1 MDKNL
6 ITVVYNSADLDYLGT
21 QYQYDTSRQIHS
33 IKKRYIPMYFC
44 KICTAGL
51 HRMFVQVEEL
61 ISKKCISRYLY
72 IFSLVVSEPEMIDQ
86 KLPESTNILQQI
98 QGPPV
103 LRNPSLRAQLV
114 FIALFRASSV
124 QFNYTKCDGI
134 ECRNITKQLNLSR
147 FLHSFSNVQSSLIY
161 KLISKIT
168 QLFRV
173 EHSFTSKLFS
183 SNDY

>member
-51 HRMFVQVEEL
+51 HRMFAQVEEL
-61 ISKKCISRYLY
+61 ISKKCISKYYLY
-72 IFSLVVSEPEMIDQ
+72 LQSSSIRARTDCQ
-86 KLPESTNILQQI
+86 KLPETNILQQI

-147 FLHSFSNVQSSLIY
+147 FLHSFSNVQSSLTY

>member
-72 IFSLVVSEPEMIDQ
+72 IFSLVSSISIFDQ
-86 KLPESTNILQQI
+86 KLPETNILLQQI

-147 FLHSFSNVQSSLIY
+147 FLHSFSNVQSPLIY